1 MYKFLIRPLLFRLPV
16 DSAHEAA
23 INLAETS
30 SRNKVLLKA
39 AGALF
44 NYSDPSLTQK
54 IWGLTFPNP
63 VGLAAGFDKNGTLSP
78 LMERL
83 GFGFIEIG
91 SITAN
96 PSTGNPEPR
105 SFRLPEDQSLI
116 NRMGLNNDGAKTITR
131 RLEKVSRKVPLGINI
146 AKTHNPD
153 ISGDKALR
161 DYKTSFDL
169 AKTVADYITIN
180 ISCPNTGD
188 GKTFEDPGILNTLLD
203 FLTLGKDSSFPP
215 VLVKFSV
222 DLSKQ
227 HLNELISV
235 CEKFAISGYVA
246 TNTSA
251 NRNGLKTPPEVISSI
266 GKGGLSGAAIKNKS
280 TDIIRQIYE
289 QTKGE
294 KTIIGV
300 GGIQHGEDAIEKL
313 QAGADLLQVYTG
325 MVYQGPSIV
334 RQINKYISNYLKQ
347 QGIQHVYQIHH
358 IKDQP
363 GPP

>member
-131 RLEKVSRKVPLGINI
+131 RLEKVSSWATAFRLSR
-146 AKTHNPD
+146 A
-153 ISGDKALR
+153 SGCR
-161 DYKTSFDL
+161 DRVSSTRSW
-169 AKTVADYITIN
+169 AAREPGQAVAAV
-180 ISCPNTGD
+180 S
-188 GKTFEDPGILNTLLD
+188 
-203 FLTLGKDSSFPP
+203 
-215 VLVKFSV
+215 
-222 DLSKQ
+222 
-227 HLNELISV
+227 
-235 CEKFAISGYVA
+235 AI
-246 TNTSA
+246 
-251 NRNGLKTPPEVISSI
+251 RVISI
-266 GKGGLSGAAIKNKS
+266 GARA
-280 TDIIRQIYE
+280 
-289 QTKGE
+289 
-294 KTIIGV
+294 
-300 GGIQHGEDAIEKL
+300 
-313 QAGADLLQVYTG
+313 AGARRT
-325 MVYQGPSIV
+325 
-334 RQINKYISNYLKQ
+334 
-347 QGIQHVYQIHH
+347 
-358 IKDQP
+358 
-363 GPP
+363 